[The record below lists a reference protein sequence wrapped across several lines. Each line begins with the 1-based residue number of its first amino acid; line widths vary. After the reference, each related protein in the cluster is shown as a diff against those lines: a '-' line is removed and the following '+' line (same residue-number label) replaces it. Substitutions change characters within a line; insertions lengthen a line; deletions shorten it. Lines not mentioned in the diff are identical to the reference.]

1 MARLQGKTALITGA
15 TGGQGRVACQ
25 TFAEEGAAVLATDL
39 DASAGAELERTLRD
53 KGLDVTFVAANLST
67 TPGVQQLAEATGE
80 CFDGLDILYA
90 NHGIILGSPLL
101 DTSEEE
107 WDRIQD
113 VNLKSVFL
121 LTKHLAPQ
129 MAGRGASIINVS
141 SIGALTVF
149 PNLSAY
155 GAAKA
160 GLAMFSKCAA
170 VDLAPLGIRVNAIC
184 PGVIDTPMPRSF
196 IATLPDKPEAE
207 VVMQAFA
214 DGAVVGRLGRPE
226 EVVSLALYL
235 ASDEST
241 FMTGSVLTVDGGWS
255 LT

>member
-15 TGGQGRVACQ
+15 TGGQGRVACR
-25 TFAEEGAAVLATDL
+25 TFAEEGARVLATDL
-39 DASAGAELERTLRD
+39 DPAAGAELEATLRD
-53 KGLDVTFVAANLST
+53 KGLEVTFVATNLASAA
-67 TPGVQQLAEATGE
+67 GVEELAAAAEALG
-80 CFDGLDILYA
+80 GLDVLYA

-101 DTSEEE
+101 ETTEEE

-121 LTKHLAPQ
+121 LTRRLAPV
-129 MAGRGASIINVS
+129 MADRDASIINVS
-141 SIGALTVF
+141 SVGALTVF

-196 IATLPDKPEAE
+196 IDTLPDQPDAE
-207 VVMQAFA
+207 PIMRAFA
-214 DGAVVGRLGRPE
+214 EGSVVGRLGRPE